1 MITDIEKSDNK
12 ILEIKL
18 ILWYQ
23 KVTELYFHFVLLL
36 MASNIDAM
44 IVWSKQRTSIE
55 GRHMSA

>member
-44 IVWSKQRTSIE
+44 IV
-55 GRHMSA
+55 